1 MKKTIIFLLI
11 CSLLIF
17 VPSCS
22 SAYRHKED
30 KVFTHWSDLSLYEIK
45 LLYEAAGEGEEA
57 FDAKADELNMTP
69 KYTRDQFLTT
79 YDHFKDQ
86 VIVVCNSKRFD
97 QYEFTL
103 GYEGVT
109 IAEMDA
115 PSKTTSVD
123 MIRQSFIHFEPSYG
137 SFHFCGSSSMD
148 PIHQEE
154 FEIWKENL
162 GLYATDAG
170 VQRPHIEKDGY
181 TIDAYYNGDPKT
193 DISPFM
199 IYLIVYR
206 DTGEYVGYFYCQ
218 TSRANPDSH
227 ATWRD
232 FESFEYMTLEEAIQS
247 AQPPVSEE

>member
-1 MKKTIIFLLI
+1 MKKIFVFLLI
-11 CSLLIF
+11 CSVLFF

-30 KVFTHWSDLSLYEIK
+30 KVHTSWSDLSLYEIK

-57 FDAKADELNMTP
+57 FDAKVDELNVTS

-79 YDHFKDQ
+79 YEQFKDQ

-97 QYEFTL
+97 QYEFDFS
-103 GYEGVT
+103 YEGT
-109 IAEMDA
+109 KIAVVGA

-123 MIRQSFIHFEPSYG
+123 MVQQSFVHFDSTYG
-137 SFHFCGSSSMD
+137 SFHFCGSSQMD
-148 PIHQEE
+148 PIHVEE
-154 FEIWKENL
+154 FEDWQENL

-170 VQRPHIEKDGY
+170 VKRPYIEKDGY
-181 TIDAYYNGDPKT
+181 TIDAYYNFDPQT

-199 IYLIVYR
+199 IYLLVYR

-218 TSRANPDSH
+218 TSSTDPDSH
-227 ATWRD
+227 ANWRD
-232 FESFEYMTLEEAIQS
+232 FESFEYMTLEGAIQS
-247 AQPPVSEE
+247 AQPPTSKE

>member
-30 KVFTHWSDLSLYEIK
+30 KVFTRWSDLSLYEIK

-57 FDAKADELNMTP
+57 FDAQADELKMKP
-69 KYTRDQFLTT
+69 QYTRDQFLTT

-86 VIVVCNSKRFD
+86 VIVVCNSKRFY

-103 GYEGVT
+103 GYEGAT
-109 IAEMDA
+109 IAVMDA
-115 PSKTTSVD
+115 PNKTTSVD
-123 MIRQSFIHFEPSYG
+123 MVTQSFGYFEPSYG

-154 FEIWKENL
+154 FEIWK
-162 GLYATDAG
+162 
-170 VQRPHIEKDGY
+170 
-181 TIDAYYNGDPKT
+181 
-193 DISPFM
+193 
-199 IYLIVYR
+199 
-206 DTGEYVGYFYCQ
+206 
-218 TSRANPDSH
+218 
-227 ATWRD
+227 
-232 FESFEYMTLEEAIQS
+232 
-247 AQPPVSEE
+247 